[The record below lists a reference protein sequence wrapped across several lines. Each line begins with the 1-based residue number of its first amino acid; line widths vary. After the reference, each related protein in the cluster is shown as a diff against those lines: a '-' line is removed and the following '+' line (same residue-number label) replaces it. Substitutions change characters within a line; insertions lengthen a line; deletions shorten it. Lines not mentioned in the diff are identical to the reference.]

1 MIEKQILSGMGILR
15 IISGLL
21 EIATAIVILRLQKVE
36 TALQL
41 NALLGLIGPIIF
53 LLVSALGLVAVAV
66 KVSSFKICLII
77 LGVIFTLLGTRG

>member
-1 MIEKQILSGMGILR
+1 
-15 IISGLL
+15 
-21 EIATAIVILRLQKVE
+21 
-36 TALQL
+36 
-41 NALLGLIGPIIF
+41 